1 MTSPGRRIYAP
12 RSTVTTLGVLAAAIV
27 VMAVSLVVQQPLE
40 WPFATA
46 LLLVAALVVIRGL
59 PAGIELQ
66 ADVLVVRDY
75 VATTRIRRDQVVSV
89 ARFPVIEWTR
99 ADGTPR
105 ETLVS
110 AFIRRAG
117 IAGPS
122 DEDRAAVR
130 TRIEAWLATETGRT
144 SPISFEDGR

>member
-1 MTSPGRRIYAP
+1 MIERGRRIFAP

-46 LLLVAALVVIRGL
+46 LLLVAALIVVRGL
-59 PAGIELQ
+59 PAGVELQ
-66 ADVLVVRDY
+66 TDVLVVHDY
-75 VATTRIRRDQVVSV
+75 AAITRIRRDQIVSV
-89 ARFPVIEWTR
+89 ARFPAIEWSS
-99 ADGTPR
+99 ADGTSR

-110 AFIRRAG
+110 AFTRRPG

-130 TRIEAWLATETGRT
+130 TRIEAWLAADTGRD
-144 SPISFEDGR
+144 PANQRG

>member
-46 LLLVAALVVIRGL
+46 LVLVAALVVIRGL
-59 PAGIELQ
+59 PAGVELQ
-66 ADVLVVRDY
+66 ADVLIVRDY
-75 VATTRIRRDQVVSV
+75 VATTRIPRDQVVSV
-89 ARFPVIEWTR
+89 ARFPAIEWTS
-99 ADGTPR
+99 ADGRQR
-105 ETLVS
+105 ETIVS
-110 AFIRRAG
+110 AFLRRAG

-130 TRIEAWLATETGRT
+130 TRIEAWLAVDTGR
-144 SPISFEDGR
+144 

>member
-12 RSTVTTLGVLAAAIV
+12 RSTVTTLGVLAAAII

-46 LLLVAALVVIRGL
+46 LVLVAALVVTRGL
-59 PAGIELQ
+59 PAGVELQ
-66 ADVLVVRDY
+66 DY
-75 VATTRIRRDQVVSV
+75 VATTRIPRDQVVSV
-89 ARFPVIEWTR
+89 ARFPAIEWTS
-99 ADGTPR
+99 ADGRQR
-105 ETLVS
+105 ETIVS
-110 AFIRRAG
+110 AFLRRAG

-130 TRIEAWLATETGRT
+130 TRIEAWLAVDTGR
-144 SPISFEDGR
+144 